1 MSPWGLSLDYKL
13 LPQYLKGMGYKT
25 HIVGKWHL
33 GHYMFDFYPTKR
45 GFDSFYGYVT
55 DQEHYYN
62 HTYAFQ
68 IVDSWWTD
76 LVKSSPQNYTLLSG
90 LRQSITLSLFC
101 LHT

>member
-62 HTYAFQ
+62 HTYAFR

-90 LRQSITLSLFC
+90 LRQSITLALSAPLI
-101 LHT
+101 